1 MLSVSRLTLRLVL
14 VKIPNLGV
22 MRMSAY
28 IIVDIE
34 VRDAQSY
41 DRYKAAAPSSIA
53 AFGGRYLARGGRT
66 EVLDGEWTPNR
77 LVILEFPSLER
88 AKQWLDS
95 PEYGEARA
103 MRRRA
108 ARTNMVVIEGVP

>member
-1 MLSVSRLTLRLVL
+1 
-14 VKIPNLGV
+14 
-22 MRMSAY
+22 MSAY

-41 DRYKAAAPSSIA
+41 DR
-53 AFGGRYLARGGRT
+53 
-66 EVLDGEWTPNR
+66 
-77 LVILEFPSLER
+77 
-88 AKQWLDS
+88 
-95 PEYGEARA
+95 YGEARA